1 MRDCK
6 EECILPK
13 PWENNSGCKD
23 PTAYEAI
30 QNLEEEG
37 KRVSDFIHAVK
48 ILARLCG
55 FEITSWINIK
65 VTKTGRTY

>member
-6 EECILPK
+6 EEYILHK
-13 PWENNSGCKD
+13 PLENNSGCKD

-37 KRVSDFIHAVK
+37 KRVSDFIHEVK

-65 VTKTGRTY
+65 VTKSGRTY